1 MLIEALII
9 LGVDPV
15 LEQDAFSAPVPA
27 EAATLGDK
35 VTTDFSNIKIN
46 SDNTAQYH
54 NEEQVWVNLTN
65 PANLVAVWRDF
76 RLGYRRVG
84 VGYTFDTGWTWTDY
98 LFEGTPYYKD
108 SDPALT
114 VDRHGNFYICILNFE
129 GDYSEPNGFAVAKSS
144 DGVNWSQVV
153 MAVNSDGST
162 FEDKELI
169 ECDRTGGARDGY
181 LYITWTRFANNMSQ
195 NYIMC
200 VRSADGGQ
208 TWSEPV
214 RVSSSS
220 SCQWSVPVVGADGT
234 LYVAWNDFYSP
245 GIWLDKSTDGG
256 LTFGNDRLI
265 VRTYT
270 ANDYIN
276 GDVLVFSYPAMAAD
290 VWETSPYRGNLYIAY
305 MDTSTAGTDYDIY
318 FMKSEDGGVTWSQP
332 VRVNDDPVGNG
343 ADQFHPWLFVD
354 QEGNI
359 HLVYYDRRDDPD
371 NYYYNVYY
379 TVSTDGGE
387 TWAPSRRVTSESSAP
402 VEKGGVLGE
411 YFGLTAW
418 NGKPFIVWTDTR
430 EGHQR
435 VYFGTDTT
443 YSEVKGGGGEGGALF
458 TVLYGSLVPK
468 VKALCPGTLEAY
480 DASGRLALRREL
492 EEGQVL
498 PLALERGVYQ
508 LRFTSR
514 RGTQGITVTV
524 N

>member
-1 MLIEALII
+1 MN
-9 LGVDPV
+9 DPV
-15 LEQDAFSAPVPA
+15 LEQDAFSSPEPA
-27 EAATLGDK
+27 KSAVLGDK
-35 VTTDFSNIKIN
+35 VETDFSNIRVN
-46 SDNTAQYH
+46 SDSTAQYH
-54 NEEQVWVNLTN
+54 NEEQVWVNLTD

-98 LFEGTPYYKD
+98 LFEGTPYYRD

-114 VDRHGNFYICILNFE
+114 VDRQGNFYICILNF
-129 GDYSEPNGFAVAKSS
+129 GSDYYEPNALVVSKSS
-144 DGVNWSQVV
+144 DGGVTWSTPVK
-153 MAVNSDGST
+153 AVDSDGST

-181 LYITWTRFANNMSQ
+181 LYITWTRFANNMYDA
-195 NYIMC
+195 YIMC
-200 VRSADGGQ
+200 VRSADGGI
-208 TWSEPV
+208 TWSQPV
-214 RVSSSS
+214 RVSESS

-245 GIWLDKSTDGG
+245 GIWFDKSTDGG
-256 LTFGNDRLI
+256 LSFGTDRRI

-270 ANDYIN
+270 ASDYIN

-318 FMKSEDGGVTWSQP
+318 FMKSEDGGITWSTP

-354 QEGNI
+354 NQGI
-359 HLVYYDRRDDPD
+359 VHLVYYDRRDDPQ

-379 TVSTDGGE
+379 TRSTDGGE
-387 TWAPSRRVTSESSAP
+387 TWEPSRRVTSESSAP
-402 VEKGGVLGE
+402 VQKGGVLGE

-435 VYFGTDTT
+435 IYFGTDTT
-443 YSEVKGGGGEGGALF
+443 MSSARETLAGTGELLR
-458 TVLYGSLVPK
+458 VIYGTDGVA
-468 VKALCPGTLEAY
+468 VRAWADGTLEVY
-480 DASGRLALRREL
+480 DASGRAETKLKLKRGQETKLSLR
-492 EEGQVL
+492 EGAYLLRFQT
-498 PLALERGVYQ
+498 ERGIQVK
-508 LRFTSR
+508 T
-514 RGTQGITVTV
+514 IVV

>member
-1 MLIEALII
+1 MLSLLFAISGGPI
-9 LGVDPV
+9 V
-15 LEQDAFSAPVPA
+15 EQDALLPPSPG
-27 EAATLGDK
+27 EAAVLGDK
-35 VTTDFSNIKIN
+35 VETDFSNIRVN

-54 NEEQVWVNLTN
+54 NEEQVWINLTD
-65 PANLVAVWRDF
+65 PSNLVAVWRDF

-129 GDYSEPNGFAVAKSS
+129 GDFSEPNALVVAKSS
-144 DGVNWSQVV
+144 DGGRTWSTPVK
-153 MAVNSDGST
+153 AVDSDGST

-181 LYITWTRFANNMSQ
+181 LYITWTRFANGMSES
-195 NYIMC
+195 YIMC

-208 TWSEPV
+208 TWSQPV
-214 RVSSSS
+214 RVSASSAV
-220 SCQWSVPVVGADGT
+220 QWSVPVVGADGT

-245 GIWLDKSTDGG
+245 GIWIDKSTDGG
-256 LTFGNDRLI
+256 LTFGTDRRI

-318 FMKSEDGGVTWSQP
+318 FMKSEDGGVTWSEP

-354 QEGNI
+354 NQGTI

-379 TVSTDGGE
+379 TKSTDGGE
-387 TWAPSRRVTSESSAP
+387 TWEPSKRVTSESSAP
-402 VEKGGVLGE
+402 VQKGGVLGE
-411 YFGLTAW
+411 YFGLAAW

-443 YSEVKGGGGEGGALF
+443 VSGVQESRAGRELF
-458 TVLYGSLVPK
+458 TILGGQR
-468 VKALCPGTLEAY
+468 VKAFAEGTLKAY
-480 DASGRLALRREL
+480 DPSGRLVLKLRMR
-492 EEGQVL
+492 EGQEARL
-498 PLALERGVYQ
+498 GLKGGVYL
-508 LRFTSR
+508 LRFEASGEFQAKTIS
-514 RGTQGITVTV
+514 V